1 MNGLIEATEMTFGVK
16 NTLDFDKV
24 DAKTRKIITEANSNS
39 KELKV
44 ENNKKSLNKKAE
56 QVDNNKKAEQF
67 ESSFQSLLGLLYG
80 R

>member
-44 ENNKKSLNKKAE
+44 ENNKKAE
-56 QVDNNKKAEQF
+56 QVDNNKKVEQSKPNGYWNCF
-67 ESSFQSLLGLLYG
+67 GLFDG

>member
-44 ENNKKSLNKKAE
+44 ENNKKA
-56 QVDNNKKAEQF
+56 
-67 ESSFQSLLGLLYG
+67 
-80 R
+80 